1 MANNETY
8 IEIAYILFEERVIIS
23 FEEID
28 GSKEIFNK
36 IVHLVDDIA
45 FDVLSDEDYTLTGMW
60 RSDYAH
66 IPNIEQYAGCITLT
80 KSIKEP
86 NLKVQ

>member
-1 MANNETY
+1 MYRER
-8 IEIAYILFEERVIIS
+8 AYILFKEHGIVV
-23 FEEID
+23 FEPID
-28 GSKEIFNK
+28 KTKEIFDK
-36 IVHLVDDIA
+36 IVSLVDTVK